1 MDSLVLSRVP
11 WDVLAAV
18 TVIVVGILF
27 IVFSLGMM
35 LGERRAAQQAAPAPS
50 GRDGGGRGS
59 HGRGRRDRVKSAG
72 DPARFEDAVGEAT
85 RAIEEAAARAIQDL
99 EERAA
104 AAARLLD
111 EAEDRIEQLKGA
123 VAALE
128 REEAQQGSRSGSQ
141 GGEGASPSP
150 GTCGMTSAPLDDQGA
165 RQLASQPDMGVAGTS
180 PGVAEAV
187 TLGPAAG
194 TGRAA
199 SGERDASA
207 APEAACARVKQ
218 AGADQALMGGPRVS
232 GKHALVLSLADQ
244 GLTLSEIARQ
254 AGIGRGEAQLILELY
269 GKQCLTS
276 LSGVC
281 AASRD
286 GQSH

>member
-11 WDVLAAV
+11 WDVLAALA
-18 TVIVVGILF
+18 VIVVGILF

-50 GRDGGGRGS
+50 WRDGGGRGS

-128 REEAQQGSRSGSQ
+128 REAQQGSRSGSQ
-141 GGEGASPSP
+141 SEEGAWPSP

-187 TLGPAAG
+187 TLEPAAG
-194 TGRAA
+194 AGRAA
-199 SGERDASA
+199 GGERDASA

-218 AGADQALMGGPRVS
+218 AGADQALTGGPRVS